1 MLVGKTSE
9 KLRAESA
16 IELAQDLKGCGVS
29 DNCCTCIASDS
40 DGHRA
45 REQFE
50 APWLGEDGTSSL
62 TGATSSSL
70 LLLLR
75 LLLRIIINVSII
87 FTIMIMKS
95 SSFAVTIVLVAARS
109 HVSCT
114 GSTFVSMF
122 DFSVLSRELFVTY
135 C

>member
-1 MLVGKTSE
+1 MG
-9 KLRAESA
+9 R
-16 IELAQDLKGCGVS
+16 G
-29 DNCCTCIASDS
+29 
-40 DGHRA
+40 

-50 APWLGEDGTSSL
+50 APWLDEDGTSSL

-70 LLLLR
+70 LLLL

-109 HVSCT
+109 HVSCA